1 MDNQN
6 MTNVR
11 PLFGLWVI
19 TALLVFEAIG
29 TSIYVPQY
37 LELYESLSAEL
48 PFLTKLV
55 LMGAWGI
62 WILPFAAFM
71 SIVFTSKAKNITS
84 AIVIFLFVIGIMWVP
99 LAIYGLY
106 LPIWEM
112 GDIDPT

>member
-37 LELYESLSAEL
+37 LELYEGLSAEL
-48 PFLTKLV
+48 PFLTKV
-55 LMGAWGI
+55 ILMGAWGI
-62 WILPFAAFM
+62 WILPFTAFI
-71 SIVFTSKAKNITS
+71 SIVFASKAENITP
-84 AIVIFLFVIGIMWVP
+84 AFVISLFVIGIIWVP
-99 LAIYGLY
+99 IAIYGLY

-112 GDIDPT
+112 GNIIPI